1 VALTLALVV
10 ASALILGAVDG
21 AVNGVLGFDKRNLMT
36 ANLTLPERP
45 YADAELRRQFVARVG
60 ERLRGMPAV
69 EAVEAVS
76 FLPYNG
82 SSSSRP
88 IYPEGLELTPAEVR
102 QADFQRAT
110 PGYLETMR
118 IPLLEGRGLSDADQT
133 DGRQVAVV
141 SRSFADRYW
150 PGQSALGRR
159 FRIAPDSPW
168 IEVVGVTG
176 DIMHD
181 WFMNQRRP
189 TFYRPYAQDPSLTMS
204 LVVRTAGSPL
214 DVAGELRRAV
224 TAADPD
230 QPILQLRSMEQVI
243 ADKVG
248 GINYLARALAAMGG
262 IALLLAL
269 TGVYSLIAYL
279 AARRTQEIGVR
290 MALGATRWQ
299 VITLNV
305 RQALLI
311 TTLGLGAG
319 AGLAVVLGRVMAS
332 ALFGLVSLEIL
343 PIAVMTLGLGATALA
358 AGYLP
363 ARRAADLDP
372 TEALRT
378 N

>member
-1 VALTLALVV
+1 MGYAARTL
-10 ASALILGAVDG
+10 GQ
-21 AVNGVLGFDKRNLMT
+21 
-36 ANLTLPERP
+36 RP
-45 YADAELRRQFVARVG
+45 SL
-60 ERLRGMPAV
+60 
-69 EAVEAVS
+69 
-76 FLPYNG
+76 
-82 SSSSRP
+82 
-88 IYPEGLELTPAEVR
+88 
-102 QADFQRAT
+102 
-110 PGYLETMR
+110 
-118 IPLLEGRGLSDADQT
+118 GLSEGQNGPAAGGGQT
-133 DGRQVAVV
+133 RLAGA
-141 SRSFADRYW
+141 F
-150 PGQSALGRR
+150 
-159 FRIAPDSPW
+159 
-168 IEVVGVTG
+168 
-176 DIMHD
+176 
-181 WFMNQRRP
+181 
-189 TFYRPYAQDPSLTMS
+189 
-204 LVVRTAGSPL
+204 LVPL
-214 DVAGELRRAV
+214 SSI
-224 TAADPD
+224 AADPD

-319 AGLAVVLGRVMAS
+319 AGLAVGLGRVMAS